1 VKKSARKAN
10 HNKKSKKAK
19 QAKSHFYSEFG
30 LATGN
35 TDELGTKEK
44 LQQRAARFNGG
55 ISRTV
60 VSSVIIRDDP
70 NIDFDF
76 TGLHI
81 VGTCKDLEKPYL
93 RLTSVRKYPK
103 LFIIALLQLIE
114 QILL

>member
-1 VKKSARKAN
+1 MKKSARNKAN
-10 HNKKSKKAK
+10 HGKKSKKAK

-60 VSSVIIRDDP
+60 SSVIIRDDS
-70 NIDFDF
+70 NTDFDF

-93 RLTSVRKYPK
+93 RLTSVRSKYSNYTISS
-103 LFIIALLQLIE
+103 L
-114 QILL
+114 